1 MLAAKLGTI
10 AAAQLVRM
18 LPRVRISRAVG
29 RLSDMRLPPKVAR
42 RIVGLYTLA
51 YGVDLSEAE
60 IPQPDGS
67 FRSFDDFFTRK
78 LRPGSRPPAGLA
90 DGVLS
95 PADGWL
101 AAVGPITAGGSV
113 RVKGRGYQVGEL
125 LASEDE
131 AARYQGGQFAVI
143 YLSPRDYHRV
153 HAPVRGQLS
162 EVRSAPG
169 EAYPVNSVGD
179 RIPKLLVRN
188 RRVAMA
194 LDTATSGRV
203 TVVMVAAFAVGRIS
217 VTGFGERDMPLG
229 IHRPEPRFEVAAGAE
244 LGVFHLGSTVVVLA
258 EPKTVAPWTR
268 KIGPIRV
275 ADPFVT
281 PPLAPPLPASTPE
294 APGRGN
300 NVDG

>member
-1 MLAAKLGTI
+1 VLATKLGTI

-29 RLSDMRLPPKVAR
+29 RLSDLRLPPRVAR
-42 RIVGLYTLA
+42 RIVGLYTRA

-78 LRPGSRPPAGLA
+78 LRPGSRPTVSGP
-90 DGVLS
+90 DDVLS

-101 AAVGPITAGGSV
+101 EAVGTITAGGSV
-113 RVKGRGYQVGEL
+113 RVKGRDYRIGEL

-131 AARYQGGQFAVI
+131 AARYQGGPFAVI

-162 EVRSAPG
+162 EVRSSPG
-169 EAYPVNSVGD
+169 EAFPVNSVGE

-258 EPKTVAPWTR
+258 EPMSTAQWTR
-268 KIGPIRV
+268 KLGPIRV
-275 ADPFVT
+275 ADPFVAP
-281 PPLAPPLPASTPE
+281 PPLASTPE